1 MMLSGVSYK
10 GIPTNL
16 PFYGIQSYTYGLSD
30 FWRMWFQD
38 QELVERTMESTS
50 FQLSIIYEKFL
61 QICTNSDLFNI
72 KEATHHS
79 IKLIL
84 IDEDELNSDGFSI
97 AYSLKEKVLSAKYAF
112 DRPLLPKK
120 SYELDVHFGFSD
132 DGSKIEFYKPLAEM
146 DFPARK
152 ILKNGVE
159 VVQYSVWLS
168 DAEID
173 EQSLYRYFGKFVR
186 ISPQT
191 STETYKQYI
200 QGLYFLYLNGPTVS
214 LLSRGIHLALGIP
227 VAQDSEEVLLVRQ
240 DQESANYVVV
250 TENNSYT
257 VPFGISPNVVQGDL
271 LEVGEELATVA
282 KIVDHTVQDNWWV
295 DLPLPPYLFP
305 GTTLSPVAEEASFE
319 DYAMRKYL
327 KYHTFLVELNISGLL
342 TSAIAQEIMSL
353 ILDAKPKYTLP
364 INVWSLDYTYT
375 GPPDRNK
382 DREWERSGTN
392 WIHGNGDLSGYTGDT
407 VSVAY
412 PFYTTISS
420 SSKVKLLDGQLIPLY
435 NLEWKSLKAL
445 LLDLGVSI
453 PVSYPEYPKRNF
465 LVSGVNLVAKYNEVV
480 LGNLPNVVSGIGYNS
495 VKLGRW
501 KGEVNRVFVPT
512 SAQVT
517 NSETLAITNVV
528 GKLYSLF
535 LYRAGGNTLF
545 NPVYFPAPLPFS

>member
-1 MMLSGVSYK
+1 
-10 GIPTNL
+10 
-16 PFYGIQSYTYGLSD
+16 
-30 FWRMWFQD
+30 
-38 QELVERTMESTS
+38 
-50 FQLSIIYEKFL
+50 
-61 QICTNSDLFNI
+61 
-72 KEATHHS
+72 
-79 IKLIL
+79 
-84 IDEDELNSDGFSI
+84 
-97 AYSLKEKVLSAKYAF
+97 
-112 DRPLLPKK
+112 
-120 SYELDVHFGFSD
+120 
-132 DGSKIEFYKPLAEM
+132 
-146 DFPARK
+146 
-152 ILKNGVE
+152 
-159 VVQYSVWLS
+159 
-168 DAEID
+168 
-173 EQSLYRYFGKFVR
+173 
-186 ISPQT
+186 
-191 STETYKQYI
+191 
-200 QGLYFLYLNGPTVS
+200 
-214 LLSRGIHLALGIP
+214 
-227 VAQDSEEVLLVRQ
+227 
-240 DQESANYVVV
+240 VV

-257 VPFGISPNVVQGDL
+257 VPFGITPNVAQGDL

-305 GTTLSPVAEEASFE
+305 GTTVSPVAEEASFE

-364 INVWSLDYTYT
+364 INVWSVDYTYV

-435 NLEWKSLKAL
+435 NLEWPSLKAL

-535 LYRAGGNTLF
+535 LYRSGGNTLF